1 MKVELHVAGSAEASN
16 VCWCD
21 LCRYKWQM
29 SKYGDAFEKSQ
40 TVLKSELLE
49 AAESADEEDTYYPIG
64 FVYFSI

>member
-29 SKYGDAFEKSQ
+29 SKHGDAFEKSQ
-40 TVLKSELLE
+40 TVLQSELLE
-49 AAESADEEDTYYPIG
+49 AAESADEDTYYSIG